1 MNNYSIRPQRY
12 ITVLVFLAALTVLLT
27 SRVAAQTYFPGKI
40 VRPATLAGS
49 RTVLD
54 PNGDGFVSATTSGYF
69 GQDDVSASNNEL
81 QYKPIY
87 PFFMEPN
94 SDLRRGPDKRFT
106 DYVPSTIDKAS
117 YYMYYTGSNVLF
129 RVRMGSIIPGA
140 KGYSY
145 LIDIDGK
152 FGATGPLADP
162 NYLPQSTG
170 VGGNPGFEI
179 EVDLFS
185 QASQTGIA
193 VYNIDGKDKRNDF
206 LPAVWSVQNWLE
218 YSQVSMAATSDNGDP
233 DYYVDF
239 YVPFSVLSGITFAP
253 PTLPANITTSTNLR
267 IIPTT
272 VMAPLPAVGGPKS
285 DIYGLPDNLYPN
297 ANDEYVAML
306 GSMPP
311 ISVSNFGSGGSG
323 QSTTACTA
331 PPTINKVSSASAT
344 TTVSGTWT
352 PNNTSGAI
360 RTNVVITVY
369 RSTNGGSSY
378 TSVGTTTVTA
388 ATQTSTVSWSLSG
401 VPVASGNLYYATAQ
415 APGESA
421 CFQSATATASNCAT
435 PIPAP
440 TFDAT
445 CNTDITANDFSKGF
459 TFTNKPS
466 TYASSFAN
474 IANITRGTSA
484 AQTAGSGVTGT
495 GNIGNQNNQTI
506 SNPFAETGGTA
517 PNVTWTFSAGCSG
530 GAPLSSGSYR
540 IWYTDP
546 NGCASNVTTACV
558 VGNGGNQ
565 MAGTGTSLAVPTVTS
580 PANGVLTSTTT
591 SITVSATR
599 GSTVTFFL
607 NGVSQGTA
615 VASVGGVSTLAIGTI
630 GSVTFTVPAGT
641 LSLSDRV
648 RFISEV
654 NTGTLSTSYCGR
666 NSDPIIVSCSAEAP
680 TFTTNSTTNLL
691 QPSSPGGF
699 IQGTSSSFGGTVS
712 IYNSTAQSTV
722 LGTATVGS
730 TGSWTSTVTPVS
742 GQSYVATVTATNGCA
757 SGYSPALLYNNSTT
771 PSSRCTG
778 AAISSYTTSYLNGTS
793 YTGAGTSVSNGPPT
807 SSSFAMNAFATSVS
821 VSWTGALP
829 GAGLISLYEDGNFV
843 ASTRVAAGATT
854 AVFSNGTAT
863 GDNLGFYT
871 GTTGSTSPGN
881 VYFTI
886 SDTSTTLQTYLPETT
901 CPNVGVVTCPVTTT
915 TPTLTVANCPTCTA
929 TGSSSA
935 TVPSGGTVTFKL
947 TNVTPNTIY
956 ALRSSTGTSYSNTY
970 TVPANFTG
978 TEIYLTSFPIT
989 GTSGSTVT
997 IEAVGTTVIVSN
1009 NVTVS
1014 CAATSTSATVTLG
1027 TATGLSISG
1036 TVFNDVDTYPNIG
1049 GTPVSAVTN
1058 AAFGNT
1064 SRPLYVYL
1072 VNSSNVIQ
1080 AVSTVSSGVNNT
1092 GSYVFTGLTS
1102 GATYR
1107 VILDTVSNR
1116 AIGGTLTTA
1125 SVPFGWA
1132 STAEGTSGSAG
1143 DGAADGITTVS
1154 NLTASQ
1160 VVDFGINGIPLAAT
1174 ATATPQVNPGGTTSV
1189 TVPATTFSGSDP
1201 RDVNNTGL
1209 VEYIRITSF
1218 PSNATSITIT
1228 GSEKRGDA
1236 PTTVTY
1242 YPNSGAIPSGCASCA
1257 VFPSGGVYVPTNS
1270 TGTPTNSSAVQV
1282 DPAAGAV
1289 TVGISYVTVDNANKE
1304 SATATASQPFTTLAI
1319 SGTVYD
1325 DFDGLTDSQID
1336 GVVTNAAGKLRV
1348 NAIIGGSIIGSA
1360 IVASNGTYSIS
1371 GLDAGTYTLVLDTT
1385 GTSQSALVPAGYVFT
1400 GEGAGTVSDGTVNG
1414 TQSVTLS
1421 TSNVTGRNFG
1431 VNQLPT
1437 ADSKLYTFNPNNSLP
1452 YVSSVSVAS
1461 TANGANTYAARI
1473 ALSGYASSG
1482 AVPGALTGLD
1492 PDGNEGS
1499 ALTLQDAIANSSV
1512 IIDPATY
1519 AGTRSGNAYSNAIM
1533 PEYAGIQLQPG
1544 GCQGSDIGNPACAL
1558 FNSTTAKWEIPA
1570 YDLGQLTLLVRD
1582 GAAGVNFSYS
1592 WKDKAG
1598 STGTAATYALSFST
1612 PLPVHLIS
1620 FSGSKRN
1627 NLAVLQWSS
1636 ANEVDFRGYGVERS
1650 LDGRNFGSVGFV
1662 GARNEAGTMRY
1673 SFNDDL
1679 TMISTTRVFYR
1690 LKQLDLNGRYTYSNV
1705 ISLALDQSEAR
1716 TEAIVLVNPVRTAN
1730 VQLKV
1735 ESAVAVTARFTLVN
1749 PAGAVLAQYEYPVGQ
1764 GVSTFKLPLPGFAA
1778 NGIYQIISVIGDTR
1792 ITNKV
1797 LVDR

>member
-1 MNNYSIRPQRY
+1 MIQQ
-12 ITVLVFLAALTVLLT
+12 VLTILSASRLKTLATFLLLIVT
-27 SRVAAQTYFPGKI
+27 IQSTAQTYIPGKV
-40 VRPATLAGS
+40 VRPATLAAS
-49 RTVLD
+49 RSVLD
-54 PNGDGFVSATTSGYF
+54 PNSDGFVSSTTNGYY

-87 PFFMEPN
+87 PFFAEPN

-140 KGYSY
+140 KGYSF

-152 FGATGPLADP
+152 FGASGPLADP
-162 NYLPQSTG
+162 NYLAQTTG

-193 VYNIDGKDKRNDF
+193 VYNIDGKDRRNDF

-239 YVPFSVLSGITFAP
+239 YVPFSVLSGINFAA
-253 PTLPANITTSTNLR
+253 PTLPTNITTSTPLR

-285 DIYGLPDNLYPN
+285 DIYGLPDNLYPS
-297 ANDEYVAML
+297 ANDEYIAML

-311 ISVSNFGSGGSG
+311 ISIGNFASGGSG
-323 QSTTACTA
+323 QSNTACTA

-344 TTVSGTWT
+344 TTISGTWT

-369 RSTNGGSSY
+369 RSTNGGTSY
-378 TSVGTTTVTA
+378 TAVGTTTVTA
-388 ATQTSTVSWSLSG
+388 ATQTSTVNWSLSG

-415 APGESA
+415 APGEST
-421 CFQSATATASNCAT
+421 CYQSATTTAANCAT

-440 TFDAT
+440 IFDAT
-445 CNTDITANDFSKGF
+445 CNTDVTANDFSKGF
-459 TFTNKPS
+459 SFTNKPS
-466 TYASSFAN
+466 TYSSSFAH
-474 IANITRGTSA
+474 ISNITRGTTA
-484 AQTAGSGVTGT
+484 DQTAGSGVAGT

-517 PNVTWTFSAGCSG
+517 PNVSWTFSAGCSG

-558 VGNGGNQ
+558 VGSGQNKLL
-565 MAGTGTSLAVPTVTS
+565 GTGSSLTVPALTS
-580 PANGVLTSTTT
+580 PANGVLTSATT
-591 SITVSATR
+591 SMTVSATQ

-607 NGVSQGTA
+607 NGVLQGTA
-615 VASVGGVSTLAIGTI
+615 VAANGGVSTLAIGTL
-630 GSVTFTVPAGT
+630 GFVTFTVPAGT
-641 LSLSDRV
+641 LSQSDRV
-648 RFISEV
+648 RFISEY
-654 NTGTLSTSYCGR
+654 NTGTLATSYCGR
-666 NSDPIIVSCSAEAP
+666 NSDPIVVSCTTEAP
-680 TFTTNSTTNLL
+680 NFTTNSTTNLM

-699 IQGTSSSFGGTVS
+699 IQGTSSSFGGTVR

-778 AAISSYTTSYLNGTS
+778 AGISSYTTSYLNGTS
-793 YTGAGTSVSNGPPT
+793 YTGAGTSVTNGPPA
-807 SSSFAMNAFATSVS
+807 SSTFAMNAFATSVS

-829 GAGLISLYEDGNFV
+829 GAGLVSLYEDGNFV

-871 GTTGSTSPGN
+871 GTSGSTSPGN

-956 ALRSSTGTSYSNTY
+956 ALRSSAGTSYSNTY

-1027 TATGLSISG
+1027 NASSLSINGS
-1036 TVFNDVDTYPNIG
+1036 VFNDVDAYPNIS

-1058 AAFGNT
+1058 AAFGNA

-1116 AIGGTLTTA
+1116 TIGGALTTA

-1132 STAEGTSGSAG
+1132 HTAEGTSGSAG
-1143 DGAADGITTVS
+1143 DGTADGIMTIS
-1154 NLTASQ
+1154 NLTTSQ
-1160 VVDFGINGIPLAAT
+1160 VVDFGLNGIPVANTAT
-1174 ATATPQVNPGGTTSV
+1174 ATAQVNPGGTTSV

-1218 PSNATSITIT
+1218 PTNATSITIT
-1228 GSEKRGDA
+1228 GSEKRGD
-1236 PTTVTY
+1236 PSGTVTY
-1242 YPNSGAIPSGCASCA
+1242 YPNSGAIPSGCVSCS
-1257 VFPSGGVYVPTNS
+1257 VFPAGGVYVPAAS
-1270 TGTPTNSSAVQV
+1270 SGTPTNSGAVQV
-1282 DPAAGAV
+1282 DPTTGAV

-1319 SGTVYD
+1319 SGTVYN
-1325 DFDGLTDSQID
+1325 DFDGLTDGQID

-1348 NAIIGGSIIGSA
+1348 NAISGGSVVGSA
-1360 IVASNGTYSIS
+1360 IVAGNGTYSIA
-1371 GLDAGTYTLVLDTT
+1371 GLDVGTYTLVLDTT
-1385 GTSQSALVPAGYVFT
+1385 GTNLSALVPAGYAFS
-1400 GEGAGTVSDGTVNG
+1400 GEGAGAVSDGTVNG
-1414 TQSVTLS
+1414 TQSVSLTA
-1421 TSNVTGRNFG
+1421 SNVTARNFG

-1437 ADSKLYTFNPNNSLP
+1437 ADAKLYMFNPNSSLP

-1473 ALSGYASSG
+1473 TLSGYASSG

-1499 ALTLQDAIANSSV
+1499 ALTLQDATTNTTV

-1519 AGTRSGNAYSNAIM
+1519 AGTRAGSAYSNAIM

-1558 FNSTTAKWEIPA
+1558 YNSTTAKWEIPA
-1570 YDLGQLTLLVRD
+1570 YDLGQLTLLVRN
-1582 GAAGVNFSYS
+1582 GASGINFSYS

-1598 STGTAATYALSFST
+1598 GTGTMAQYAVQFSS
-1612 PLPVHLIS
+1612 PLPVHLLS
-1620 FSGSKRN
+1620 FTGVSRN
-1627 NLAVLQWSS
+1627 SDAVLNW
-1636 ANEVDFRGYGVERS
+1636 AAENEVDFRGYSVERS
-1650 LDGRNFGSVGFV
+1650 FDGRVFTEAGFV
-1662 GARNEAGTMRY
+1662 NGRNQSSVQQYRFEDNLIGQQHARVY
-1673 SFNDDL
+1673 
-1679 TMISTTRVFYR
+1679 YR
-1690 LKQLDLNGRYTYSNV
+1690 LKQVDINGVFRYSNV
-1705 ISLALDQSEAR
+1705 VSLSFGGVE
-1716 TEAIVLVNPVRTAN
+1716 LVNGVKVRSNPVRGHLQLLVFRTHAAQGRFIVTDAAGRVVLTGNETLSAGLTLVTLSIPGLVAN
-1730 VQLKV
+1730 GSYQV
-1735 ESAVAVTARFTLVN
+1735 VTLVGAERFT
-1749 PAGAVLAQYEYPVGQ
+1749 
-1764 GVSTFKLPLPGFAA
+1764 S
-1778 NGIYQIISVIGDTR
+1778 QIILAR
-1792 ITNKV
+1792 
-1797 LVDR
+1797 